1 MPNTLFLI
9 ASAGL
14 SILLLALFGSE
25 IINLA
30 ALDVRALVIF
40 GAALAVLRIFKPDP
54 IWVMVG
60 AGALGGLL
68 YSIM

>member
-1 MPNTLFLI
+1 MKKKETPEKKKKEPIYQNKTTLTVYLV
-9 ASAGL
+9 L
-14 SILLLALFGSE
+14 
-25 IINLA
+25 
-30 ALDVRALVIF
+30 RALVIF